1 MGKDLKL
8 TMLGAGS
15 GFVLTIAKELLTDP
29 VFENCRL
36 TLMDVSQERLDAA
49 DQAVSEVLSKGK
61 NHVSLFTTTSQEKAL
76 EGADYVITSCERNRY
91 AFWTRDFQIA
101 EKHGVYQV
109 KAENGGPG
117 GIIHGMRN
125 ICLYREILQKM
136 EKLCPDAWLMNFS
149 NPMSILCTYFKN
161 YFPKIKALGFCH
173 QVHGSFGLIAEE
185 LGMEPGELQVIT
197 AGVNH
202 MNWLFDIRKRNSRES
217 CMAEFIEKMRSSKY
231 WNEVFPNIPEQRF
244 TKEVYETFG
253 MYPVGYDEHIVEYL
267 PFFQDPEEWKKW
279 GLKSL
284 REFYENLTQKK
295 SHTLETQRLL
305 GKNYSKPPFPV
316 NPDHPYYAENPCKV
330 ILALETNT
338 PLYFDAINIRNNGA
352 VDNLPPDVILDVPAL
367 AIGGEVRSI
376 HVGKLPAAP
385 CELCRRQTVIHEMVA
400 QAAAEG
406 SDSLAVQA
414 MCLDPYV
421 ASLTQARGIWAD
433 YRQAY
438 REELTTFK

>member
-1 MGKDLKL
+1 MKKNLKL

-29 VFENCRL
+29 VFENCAF
-36 TLMDVSQERLDAA
+36 TLMDTSEERLDVAEK
-49 DQAVSEVLSKGK
+49 AVAEILAKGK
-61 NHVSLFTTTSQEKAL
+61 NPVTLSKTTRLEQAL
-76 EGADYVITSCERNRY
+76 EGADYVISSCEKNRY
-91 AFWTRDFQIA
+91 AYWAQDFQIA
-101 EKHGVYQV
+101 EKHGVFQV

-117 GIIHGMRN
+117 GIIHGARN
-125 ICLYREILQKM
+125 ICLYREILEKM

-185 LGMEPGELQVIT
+185 LGMAPGELEVVT

-202 MNWLFDIRKRNSRES
+202 LNWLFDIRRRNSRES
-217 CMAEFIEKMRSSKY
+217 CMEEFIRKMRESKY
-231 WNEVFPNIPEQRF
+231 WNDVFPSIPEQKY
-244 TKEVYETFG
+244 TKEIYDVFG

-267 PFFQDPEEWKKW
+267 PFFQDPAEWEKW
-279 GLKSL
+279 GLKSK
-284 REFYENLTQKK
+284 RETYERLTQKK

-305 GKNYSKPPFPV
+305 GKDYSKPPFPMD
-316 NPDHPYYAENPCKV
+316 PDHPYYAENPCKV
-330 ILALETNT
+330 ITALETNT

-352 VDNLPPDVILDVPAL
+352 VENLPPDVILDVPGL

-376 HVGKLPAAP
+376 HVGKLPAGP
-385 CELCRRQTVIHEMVA
+385 CEICRRQTVIHEMVA

-406 SDSLAVQA
+406 NDSLMVQA
-414 MCLDPYV
+414 FCLDPYV
-421 ASLTQARGIWAD
+421 PSLTQARGIWTD
-433 YRQAY
+433 YRKAY
-438 REELTTFK
+438 KEELTTFK

>member
-36 TLMDVSQERLDAA
+36 TLMDVSQERLAAA
-49 DQAVSEVLSKGK
+49 DQAVSEVLAKGK
-61 NHVSLFTTTSQEKAL
+61 NRVSLLTTTSLDEAL
-76 EGADYVITSCERNRY
+76 DGADYVITSCEKKRY
-91 AFWTRDFQIA
+91 EYWAQDFQIA
-101 EKHGVYQV
+101 EKHGVFQV

-125 ICLYREILQKM
+125 ICLYREILLRM

-202 MNWLFDIRKRNSRES
+202 MNWLFDIRKRNTRES
-217 CMAEFIEKMRSSKY
+217 CMAEFIEKMRASKY
-231 WNEVFPNIPEQRF
+231 WNEVFPSIPEQRY

-279 GLKSL
+279 GLHSL
-284 REFYENLTQKK
+284 REFYENLTKKK

-367 AIGGEVRSI
+367 AVGGEVRSI

-406 SDSLAVQA
+406 SDSLAIQA
-414 MCLDPYV
+414 LCLDPYV

>member
-1 MGKDLKL
+1 MKKELKL

-29 VFENCRL
+29 VFENAQF
-36 TLMDVSQERLDAA
+36 TLMDLSEERLGVAEKTVADVLAKGKNRIRLSATTSLDAA
-49 DQAVSEVLSKGK
+49 LD
-61 NHVSLFTTTSQEKAL
+61 
-76 EGADYVITSCERNRY
+76 GADYVISSCEKNRY
-91 AFWTRDFQIA
+91 AYWAQDFRIA
-101 EKHGVYQV
+101 EKNGVFQI

-117 GIIHGMRN
+117 GIMHGMRN
-125 ICLYREILQKM
+125 ICLYHEILSRM

-185 LGMEPGELQVIT
+185 LGMEPGELQVVT

-202 MNWLFDIRKRNSRES
+202 MNWLFDIRKRNTRES
-217 CMAEFIEKMRSSKY
+217 CMAEFIEKMRASKY
-231 WNEVFPNIPEQRF
+231 WNETFPNIPNQKY
-244 TKEVYETFG
+244 TKVVFETFG
-253 MYPVGYDEHIVEYL
+253 MYPVGYDEHIVEYM
-267 PFFQDPEEWKKW
+267 PFIQDPGEWEKW
-279 GLKSL
+279 GLHSR
-284 REFYENLTQKK
+284 RETYERLTAQK

-305 GKNYSKPPFPV
+305 GKSYNHPPFPV
-316 NPDHPYYAENPCKV
+316 DPDHPYYAENPCKV
-330 ILALETNT
+330 ITALETNT

-352 VDNLPPDVILDVPAL
+352 VDNLPPEVILDVPAL
-367 AIGGEVRSI
+367 AVGGEVRSI
-376 HVGKLPAAP
+376 HVGKLPPAP

-414 MCLDPYV
+414 LCLDPYV
-421 ASLTQARGIWAD
+421 PSITQARGIWAD
-433 YRQAY
+433 CREAY
-438 REELTTFK
+438 REELTLFR